1 MRSLGFAN
9 KADRNRPP
17 DVANRGPD
25 GKFAAGSL
33 MTCRW
38 REMDSNLQYRAV
50 KGKFVP
56 SASGSSRLQSRM
68 WGRENRCSQV
78 REAVISF
85 PSHSALL
92 RLRRAMSR
100 WRSGPQGW
108 VGAIAALKFPPLAPA
123 SRRYAQVI
131 AVMHRHLGA
140 GAVMVQLSSSA
151 PRTTPSSQAGARFER
166 VVACCAARRLRRTGG
181 TTQIYPRSPSA
192 GLAIR

>member
-33 MTCRW
+33 ITRRW

-108 VGAIAALKFPPLAPA
+108 VGAIAALKFPLSRPPPGGMLRLSRSCIDISAREPSWFSFLLLRLEPLHRARLGHGLSGLWLAALRGGFVVPA
-123 SRRYAQVI
+123 
-131 AVMHRHLGA
+131 
-140 GAVMVQLSSSA
+140 VQLKYTRA
-151 PRTTPSSQAGARFER
+151 LH
-166 VVACCAARRLRRTGG
+166 RLD
-181 TTQIYPRSPSA
+181 
-192 GLAIR
+192 